1 MVGEATGI
9 APYRSAGPGPT
20 RCVSVLKGI
29 MLTITGKVIIP
40 VCSIIQFMPHIIAK
54 RIDQFCCFNLPFLEP
69 GSETPVTALCKPLL
83 FSTLP
88 ATTPHG
94 SRVFPLHSPHQIFFL
109 LSLILFAYIYLTFSL
124 KVSFSFFE
132 RLRPTFFR
140 RICGI

>member
-9 APYRSAGPGPT
+9 APYRSAGPGLT

-29 MLTITGKVIIP
+29 MLIVTGKVIIP
-40 VCSIIQFMPHIIAK
+40 VCSIIQFMPHIIAR
-54 RIDQFCCFNLPFLEP
+54 RIHQFCCFNLPSLEP

-94 SRVFPLHSPHQIFFL
+94 SPVFPLHSPHQIFFL
-109 LSLILFAYIYLTFSL
+109 LSLILFEYHHTDIYISIYI
-124 KVSFSFFE
+124 K
-132 RLRPTFFR
+132 
-140 RICGI
+140 IYI